1 MEIGKTSFKNG
12 KYSLSSRYKI
22 FTGIQH
28 VAPVDEMPL
37 EKWNDLIQV
46 NLTTPFILSKH
57 VVPAMK
63 MKGMTVWNSTHVLLL
78 TLKLMKLPSIR

>member
-1 MEIGKTSFKNG
+1 MFP
-12 KYSLSSRYKI
+12 RYKF

-63 MKGMTVWNSTHVLLL
+63 MKGMCRTQQRVTSIVN
-78 TLKLMKLPSIR
+78 LKLLKLPSIRLHGMVHRHV

>member
-1 MEIGKTSFKNG
+1 MKSRSGNLHILEIGKTSFKKMENTHCF
-12 KYSLSSRYKI
+12 LVI
-22 FTGIQH
+22 NFFTGIQH

-63 MKGMTVWNSTHVLLL
+63 MKGMCRTQHTCY
-78 TLKLMKLPSIR
+78 